1 MKGRKQTSAIRITKN
16 NFESE
21 IKNYNGKILLDFW
34 ASWCGPCRMVS
45 PLIDEIANEN
55 THIKVGKINVDE
67 EPELASAFSVM
78 SIPTLAVIDQGRLIR
93 QQAGARP
100 KEAILAMLD

>member
-1 MKGRKQTSAIRITKN
+1 MERFCWISGPLGVA
-16 NFESE
+16 
-21 IKNYNGKILLDFW
+21 
-34 ASWCGPCRMVS
+34 PCRMVS

-78 SIPTLAVIDQGRLIR
+78 SIPTLAVIDQGKLIH
-93 QQAGARP
+93 QQAGPGP
-100 KEAILAMLD
+100 KEAILAMLN

>member
-1 MKGRKQTSAIRITKN
+1 MSAIRITKN

-93 QQAGARP
+93 QQVGARP

>member
-1 MKGRKQTSAIRITKN
+1 MSAIRITKN

-21 IKNYNGKILLDFW
+21 IKKYNGKILLDFW

-78 SIPTLAVIDQGRLIR
+78 SIPTLAVIDQGKLIH

-100 KEAILAMLD
+100 KEAILAMLN